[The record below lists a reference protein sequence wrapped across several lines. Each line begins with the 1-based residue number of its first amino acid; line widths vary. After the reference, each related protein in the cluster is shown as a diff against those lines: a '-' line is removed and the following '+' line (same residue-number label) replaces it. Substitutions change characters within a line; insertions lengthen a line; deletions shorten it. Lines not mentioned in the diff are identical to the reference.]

1 MQLNARRIVPTPAAR
16 ADLALQGIEATG
28 FPQRQFRRQ
37 VSAEYERHAQI
48 VKATGIKAEPGG

>member
-1 MQLNARRIVPTPAAR
+1 MQLNARRIVPAPTAR

-48 VKATGIKAEPGG
+48 VKASGIKAE